1 MSLEQAY
8 LSREGHNEITKLIN
22 FFKSLIVKNNTEA
35 KEFETSE
42 VLHNYYLYT
51 TAYTD
56 SKNPYDYDWS
66 YSEISK
72 YFSEKTIS
80 ILNLMTPEGLSNA
93 MNNKIYT
100 TEANAFMNYL
110 QNKTIKN
117 YGEQNQYYRQFMG
130 LPPTN
135 DDIIFVENLD
145 NDKNNLDLKMVRIDQ
160 LSLETYPNTYEH
172 YFIKNKVNDLI
183 EKYPDLLYLRFINNK
198 YSPYYLR
205 TCPDFTILYCDKT
218 ILSTDE
224 YNRFEQAYK
233 RAQNYVNEI
242 LYVVGMEDRFPL
254 YANIMYLFILFY
266 TFQIYNNLKLKDY
279 SLTKYTDFDLY
290 DILDSNNL
298 SSLKK
303 LSDKSLIRK
312 VVMHMDILK
321 EYKGSEYILSLLF
334 DLIADNSVT
343 VKRYDLI
350 KEFPVDLTN
359 SLRFDN
365 TKTYDN
371 QVDLKFKEKII
382 RTAESY
388 YSPRTVD
395 YNTLVETDEMWGGTK
410 DIEDDSS
417 KNKIKK
423 ELKNKILSMDF
434 SSISTKYISISKSLN
449 IYENSIQTS
458 NILYL
463 IMRYCNN
470 EGLEQLGYNPLKEDK
485 IKIDD
490 SGNYVEPMTL
500 FAAICY
506 FQSIICGL
514 ENPSKISNDRCIL
527 ANANIMRSKGGI
539 QSLIKEIENTEID
552 ISTEVLKKPI
562 KEIITNVSINDFLIK
577 YDIEIAS
584 SLVNI
589 VNEYG
594 NNEKIMN
601 KLSELILSSDNAEVY
616 EAYHYLYEKNKVDY
630 SFAGAF
636 EGYTDYED
644 YISSKNPWFFNN
656 KVDVLLSSI
665 EDWDDRK
672 VLIET
677 IGMKINEWLKYFQNY
692 LTDLIKNIYSIN
704 LLEGERDLDYLEDLK
719 LLLTEFL
726 SIYSEL
732 YNMEHVTDVS
742 DQPYNTLK
750 LYYLQIYDILKEDL
764 SNYIGLKIINNRD
777 ILHQIYSENMS
788 LAEKISEELLISYS
802 EELKILIE
810 TNYDKLA
817 EEYVNRAEIVVK
829 KLEDILIESYKEKIE
844 MFHLIEEVG
853 ELISMIL
860 EDKFEIYEEID
871 DIFIT
876 SNEDVM
882 EIKPILD
889 KNILYESYND
899 YFNLKDR
906 IKIKQRG

>member
-8 LSREGHNEITKLIN
+8 LSREGYSEISKITK

-35 KEFETSE
+35 KEFETVE

-72 YFSEKTIS
+72 YFSEKTIA

-93 MNNKIYT
+93 MNNKIYA

-135 DDIIFVENLD
+135 DDIILVENLD
-145 NDKNNLDLKMVRIDQ
+145 NEKNDPDLKMVRIDQ
-160 LSLETYPNTYEH
+160 LTLDTHPNTYEY

-183 EKYPDLLYLRFINNK
+183 EEYPDLLYLRFINNK

-205 TCPDFTILYCDKT
+205 TCPDFTILYCDKSL
-218 ILSTDE
+218 LSTDE
-224 YNRFEQAYK
+224 YNRFKQAYK

-266 TFQIYNNLKLKDY
+266 TFQIYNNLRLKDY

-303 LSDKSLIRK
+303 LSDKSLMRK

-321 EYKGSEYILSLLF
+321 EYKGSEHVLSLLF

-343 VKRYDLI
+343 VKRYDLT
-350 KEFPVDLTN
+350 KEYPVDLTN

-365 TKTYDN
+365 TKTYDQ
-371 QVDLKFKEKII
+371 QVDLKFQEKII
-382 RTAESY
+382 RTAEAY
-388 YSPRTVD
+388 YTPRTID
-395 YNTLVETDEMWGGTK
+395 YDTHVEGDELWGGTK
-410 DIEDDSS
+410 DTEDEVS
-417 KNKIKK
+417 KAKIKK

-449 IYENSIQTS
+449 IYENSIQAS

-463 IMRYCNN
+463 ILRYCHN
-470 EGLEQLGYNPLKEDK
+470 EGLEQMGYNPLKEDK
-485 IKIDD
+485 IRIDD
-490 SGNYVEPMTL
+490 SGNFVEPMTL

-514 ENPSKISNDRCIL
+514 EEPSRISNDRCIL
-527 ANANIMRSKGGI
+527 ANANILRARGGI

-552 ISTEVLKKPI
+552 ISAEVLKKPI
-562 KEIITNVSINDFLIK
+562 KQILNNVSIDDFLIK
-577 YDIEIAS
+577 YDIDAGS
-584 SLVNI
+584 TLVNV
-589 VNEYG
+589 VNEYSS
-594 NNEKIMN
+594 NEKIMN
-601 KLSELILSSDNAEVY
+601 ELSEIMLNSDDAEVY
-616 EAYHYLYEKNKVDY
+616 EAYYYLYEKNKVDY

-644 YISSKNPWFFNN
+644 YISSKNPWFFN
-656 KVDVLLSSI
+656 KIDLLLASV

-677 IGMKINEWLKYFQNY
+677 IGVKINDWLKAFQNY
-692 LTDLIKNIYSIN
+692 LTELIRNIYSIN
-704 LLEGERDLDYLEDLK
+704 LLEGERDIQYLEDLK

-742 DQPYNTLK
+742 DAPYNTLK
-750 LYYLQIYDILKEDL
+750 LYYLQIYDILEEDL
-764 SNYIGLKIINNRD
+764 VDYIGLKIINNQD
-777 ILHQIYSENMS
+777 ILRQVYSENIT
-788 LAEKISEELLISYS
+788 LAEKLSEELLISYS
-802 EELKILIE
+802 EELKLFIE
-810 TNYDKLA
+810 TNYDRLV
-817 EEYVNRAEIVVK
+817 EEYVDRAQIVVK
-829 KLEDILIESYKEKIE
+829 KLEDILIESHEEKIE

-853 ELISMIL
+853 DLISMIF
-860 EDKFEIYEEID
+860 EDKFEIREEID
-871 DIFIT
+871 DIFVT
-876 SNEDVM
+876 SNEDVI
-882 EIKPILD
+882 EIKPIIIKD
-889 KNILYESYND
+889 TLYESYND
-899 YFNLKDR
+899 YFTLKDK